1 MKITNKGKT
10 KKFDSGKPMMS
21 MIPQEALLEVA
32 KSFTHGATKYGK
44 YNYSEGI
51 EYTRMIDASL
61 RHINKALKGKD
72 IDEDS
77 GKDNL
82 YHLANAVASLMILL
96 DGQITKTI
104 IDDRNKTYSKNAN
117 NTKLSRSRK

>member
-1 MKITNKGKT
+1 MKITSKGKT

-72 IDEDS
+72 LDEDS

-104 IDDRNKTYSKNAN
+104 IDDRNLVYKKKSKTKI
-117 NTKLSRSRK
+117 